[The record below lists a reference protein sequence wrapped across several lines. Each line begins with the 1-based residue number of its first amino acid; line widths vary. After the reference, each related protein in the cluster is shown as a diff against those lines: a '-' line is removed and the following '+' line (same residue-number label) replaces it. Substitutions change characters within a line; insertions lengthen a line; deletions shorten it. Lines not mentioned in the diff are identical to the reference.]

1 VFDDHLVGVELVTQL
16 TVDTLLS
23 CAVCV
28 TTILLSDVV
37 EHTMKSPWWFSHHAI
52 NLFITKNKN
61 HILRYMMP
69 VRTYNVNSLSPQCKR
84 AVTVACRYVTKIK
97 EVSIVN
103 QLTVTMK
110 TSKGGV
116 DFWNVNLPIT
126 AKYVTITLK

>member
-1 VFDDHLVGVELVTQL
+1 VLDNDRCRVELVAQL
-16 TVDTLLS
+16 AVNTLLP
-23 CAVCV
+23 CAVGI
-28 TTILLSDVV
+28 TTILIGDVV
-37 EHTMKSPWWFSHHAI
+37 EHAMKAPWWFSHHAI

-61 HILRYMMP
+61 HILRHMMP
-69 VRTYNVNSLSPQCKR
+69 VRTHDVNSLSPQCKR